1 MAMEPEIVCK
11 GSAFKHGVSEG
22 DIRWAFN
29 TARYDCLEEG
39 DVNRYLLIGFDTR
52 GNPLEVM
59 YNDLGDQRVNVFHAM
74 KCRDALFSL
83 LDQ

>member
-1 MAMEPEIVCK
+1 MELNIVCNL
-11 GSAFKHGVSEG
+11 SAFKHGVTES

-29 TARYDCLEEG
+29 TARYDRLVEG

-59 YNDLGDQRVNVFHAM
+59 YNDLGNQRVNVFHAM
-74 KCRDALFSL
+74 KCRNALLSL
-83 LDQ
+83 LNQ